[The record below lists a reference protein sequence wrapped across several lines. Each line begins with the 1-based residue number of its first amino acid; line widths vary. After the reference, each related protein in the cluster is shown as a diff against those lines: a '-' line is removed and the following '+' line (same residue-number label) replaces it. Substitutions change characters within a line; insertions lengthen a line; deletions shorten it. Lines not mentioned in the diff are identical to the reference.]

1 MRAVRRALRRAL
13 QLVGLLA
20 GLCLLLHQV
29 VRQRPAEMEPL
40 TRYLNASARLYGP
53 ERYAQLA
60 RRKLLPPT
68 HPAPPRPRP

>member
-1 MRAVRRALRRAL
+1 MRAVRRVLRRAL

-60 RRKLLPPT
+60 RRRLLPPPT
-68 HPAPPRPRP
+68 PPHPRP